1 MKINEFHD
9 MTDKEILPKPDY
21 NIAEDLMI
29 FMRND
34 PMFYRRSYFP
44 TLEDYKVQ
52 KKTDLLSDMVKN
64 GLNKYCEKFG
74 LPHNKEDLLGD
85 GEISQMVSEIIK
97 DELDATSSNQSTVS
111 EGFLGNLVGDVRN
124 AFKPGI
130 AVTPKLVQAMEVAAA
145 KVQAGEALTPREQ
158 KMFDTFMSTT
168 LEREINKFAKKAGFT
183 EEMDAITAYKQSFI
197 KKTPPESWLPDEKY
211 REQLDNAIKK
221 YGNNAKKLVAYIRS
235 DNDFMLWFAKLPE
248 RDYLKKDAMAIIRP
262 PVSETATA
270 GSTSSGNMATV
281 ANPISANAKIK
292 RDKNGVPMAPQKK
305 NADGTAKNALELGN
319 NLMGG
324 ATVKR

>member
-97 DELDATSSNQSTVS
+97 DEL
-111 EGFLGNLVGDVRN
+111 EG
-124 AFKPGI
+124 
-130 AVTPKLVQAMEVAAA
+130 E
-145 KVQAGEALTPREQ
+145 
-158 KMFDTFMSTT
+158 
-168 LEREINKFAKKAGFT
+168 
-183 EEMDAITAYKQSFI
+183 
-197 KKTPPESWLPDEKY
+197 
-211 REQLDNAIKK
+211 
-221 YGNNAKKLVAYIRS
+221 
-235 DNDFMLWFAKLPE
+235 
-248 RDYLKKDAMAIIRP
+248 
-262 PVSETATA
+262 
-270 GSTSSGNMATV
+270 
-281 ANPISANAKIK
+281 
-292 RDKNGVPMAPQKK
+292 
-305 NADGTAKNALELGN
+305 
-319 NLMGG
+319 
-324 ATVKR
+324 